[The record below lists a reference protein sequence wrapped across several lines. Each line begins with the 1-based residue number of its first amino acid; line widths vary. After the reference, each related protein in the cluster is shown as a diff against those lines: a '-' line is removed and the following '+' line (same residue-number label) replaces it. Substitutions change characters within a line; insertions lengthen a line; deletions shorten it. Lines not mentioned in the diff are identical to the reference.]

1 MAGFINMYPNLP
13 GHLVEF
19 KDGGMVLRNDPI
31 PQETDSV
38 LLLGTAID
46 GPVGEPVAIDMTTL
60 ESLYGKDVDAK
71 GKSNGATLVKAAKA
85 LYDTGV
91 RDIRCMRIT
100 GSSAEAILTK
110 ANTNISSSQAIEE
123 YVGFGVGNSE
133 TQIELNFPGVVE
145 SSIKVY
151 VNGVVLKSLNYSVE
165 TAEGLESVAKTTITI
180 KPSTCEANANIQ
192 VIYNYVQDDA
202 VLSSVESASTLGEA
216 YLTQKNTQTAKLK
229 YTPIDDSLRMYAD
242 GVEILKDAY
251 VLNADD
257 RTVTLKSEY
266 YPLGSQLS
274 AYYVYSV
281 SNEVTPTIVIQS
293 KYGGEL
299 YNQCSVSVAK
309 LMEEEVELGRVIT
322 LTKPSS
328 KRSQAS
334 EAPLVY
340 HSTDYPTFGELVQAI
355 NEDINNNVFLASTE
369 FEDAETAELTLNVTE
384 SNVIGEYFT
393 GGHDGITTNK
403 VELYEALSGV
413 RDSEGYILTQ
423 GAYQLLENYVVD
435 WVVPLGVY
443 ANDVLPG
450 KYQNFAYELA
460 LYCAIAS
467 HQNKT
472 TLGVISTRPCENTSL
487 KGISEY
493 VSRTLAYENLYYMRD
508 TEGNFILGSD
518 GKPMDLGMYISVVA
532 GPEVQFTSYT
542 LGRHYIDPSIA
553 YVGLNATIPV
563 QQAPT
568 NKVVQGANGV
578 KFRLSN
584 KQHNDLLGNRY
595 VTLKVKNDNGLTSL
609 GYVCATDGVTA
620 ASPSSDYTRI
630 STSKIVRETVD
641 HIREVSEPYIGNP
654 NTVEQRNA
662 LSSALSKRLGQL
674 QTNGTLNS
682 YEFAVIST
690 AQDQLL
696 GQARIELSLQ
706 APQELRRI
714 TTVVSLTV

>member
-100 GSSAEAILTK
+100 GASASARLAKSSSSILK
-110 ANTNISSSQAIEE
+110 SQAIEE
-123 YVGFGVGNSE
+123 TVGYGVGNSE
-133 TQIELNFPGVVE
+133 TKIELNFENVVA
-145 SSIKVY
+145 SSVKVY

-165 TAEGLESVAKTTITI
+165 AKTEDTKKTIVTI
-180 KPSTCEANANIQ
+180 KPSTCEANANVQ
-192 VIYNYVQDDA
+192 VIYNYKQEKA
-202 VLSSVESASTLGEA
+202 LLNAVESASTSGVN
-216 YLTQKNTQTAKLK
+216 LTAKNTQTATLK
-229 YTPIDDSLRMYAD
+229 YKPIDNSLRMYAD

-251 VLNADD
+251 VLNAEE

-274 AYYVYSV
+274 AYYVYSIA
-281 SNEVTPTIVIQS
+281 SEVTPTIVIQS

-309 LMEEEVELGRVIT
+309 LMDESVEVGRVIT

-328 KRSQAS
+328 KRAQAT
-334 EAPLVY
+334 EAPLVFY
-340 HSTDYPTFGELVQAI
+340 STDYPTFGELVQAI
-355 NEDINNNVFLASTE
+355 NEEANNNVFLASTE
-369 FEDAETAELTLNVTE
+369 FEEAETAELIPNVTE
-384 SNVIGEYFT
+384 SNVIGAYFT
-393 GGHDGITTNK
+393 GGRDGITTNK
-403 VELYEALSGV
+403 VELYEALSGT
-413 RDSEGYILTQ
+413 RNEEGYIITQ
-423 GAYQLLENYVVD
+423 GAYQLLENYMVD

-467 HQNKT
+467 HQSKT

-487 KGISEY
+487 KGIADY
-493 VSRTLAYENLYYMRD
+493 VARTLAFENLFYMRD
-508 TEGNFILGSD
+508 TSGNFILGSD
-518 GKPMDLGMYISVVA
+518 GRPMDLGMYLSVVS

-553 YVGLNATIPV
+553 YVGLNATIPS

-568 NKVVQGANGV
+568 NKVIQGASGV

-595 VTLKVKNDNGLTSL
+595 VTLKVKNDNGLTSS
-609 GYVCATDGVTA
+609 GSVCATDGSTA
-620 ASPSSDYTRI
+620 AAPTSDYTRI
-630 STSKIVRETVD
+630 STAKIVRETVD

-690 AQDQLL
+690 AADQLL
-696 GQARIELSLQ
+696 GQARIELTLQ

>member
-1 MAGFINMYPNLP
+1 MYPNLP

-38 LLLGTAID
+38 LLLGTAVD
-46 GPVGEPVAIDMTTL
+46 GPVCEPVAIDMTTL
-60 ESLYGKDVDAK
+60 ETLYGKDVDAK

-100 GSSAEAILTK
+100 GSSASATLTK
-110 ANTNISSSQAIEE
+110 ANTSVSNSESIEE
-123 YVGFGVGNSE
+123 HVGYGVGNGE
-133 TQIELNFPGVVE
+133 TEIKLNFPNVVS

-151 VNGVVLKSLNYSVE
+151 INGVVLKAINYSVE
-165 TAEGLESVAKTTITI
+165 TEEADENPKTTLTI
-180 KPSTCEANANIQ
+180 KAGTCEANANVQ
-192 VIYNYVQDDA
+192 VIYSYTQDEV
-202 VLSSVESASTLGEA
+202 VLNAVESASATGEA
-216 YLTQKNTQTAKLK
+216 YLTKKNTQSANLK
-229 YTPIDDSLRMYAD
+229 FTPIENSLRMYAD
-242 GVEILKDAY
+242 GIEILQEGY
-251 VLNADD
+251 VLDVEEK
-257 RTVTLKSEY
+257 TVTLKSEY

-281 SNEVTPTIVIQS
+281 SSEVTPTIVVES
-293 KYGGEL
+293 KYGGEV
-299 YNQCSVSVAK
+299 YNQCSVAVEK
-309 LMEEEVELGRVIT
+309 LMEDEVEIGRTIT

-328 KRSQAS
+328 KRSQAT

-369 FEDAETAELTLNVTE
+369 FEDAETAELNPNVTE
-384 SNVIGEYFT
+384 TNLVGEYFV
-393 GGHDGITTNK
+393 GGDNGITTNK

-413 RDSEGYILTQ
+413 RDSEGYIITQ
-423 GAYQLLENYVVD
+423 GAYQLLENYLVD

-450 KYQNFAYELA
+450 KYQNFAYELG
-460 LYCAIAS
+460 LYCAVAS

-487 KGISEY
+487 KGISDY
-493 VSRTLAYENLYYMRD
+493 VSRTLACENLYYMRD
-508 TEGNFILGSD
+508 TSGNFILDSD
-518 GKPMDLGMYISVVA
+518 GKPIDLGMYISVVS

-542 LGRHYIDPSIA
+542 LGNHYIDPSIA

-584 KQHNDLLGNRY
+584 KQHNDLIGKRF
-595 VTLKVKNDNGLTSL
+595 VTLKVKNDNGITST
-609 GYVCATDGVTA
+609 GSVCATDGVTA
-620 ASPSSDYTRI
+620 AASTSDYTRL
-630 STSKIVRETVD
+630 STAKIVRETVD
-641 HIREVSEPYIGNP
+641 QIREVSEPYIGNP

-662 LSSALSKRLGQL
+662 LSAALSKRLGLL
-674 QTNGTLNS
+674 QTNGTLSS

-690 AQDQLL
+690 AADQLL
-696 GQARIELSLQ
+696 GQARIELTLQ

>member
-1 MAGFINMYPNLP
+1 VAGFINMYPNLP

-85 LYDTGV
+85 LYATGV

-100 GSSAEAILTK
+100 GSSAEAVLTK
-110 ANTNISSSQAIEE
+110 SNTSVLNSQAIEE
-123 YVGFGVGNSE
+123 HIGFGVGNSE
-133 TQIELNFPGVVE
+133 TQIELNFPDVVE

-151 VNGVVLKSLNYSVE
+151 VNGVVLKSVNYSVSK
-165 TAEGLESVAKTTITI
+165 ESLNKTKITI

-192 VIYNYVQDDA
+192 VIYNYTQEET
-202 VLSSVESASTLGEA
+202 VLSAVESASALGEA
-216 YLTQKNTQTAKLK
+216 YLTKKNTQTAKLK
-229 YTPIDDSLRMYAD
+229 YAPIDDSLRVYAD

-251 VLNADD
+251 VLNSDN
-257 RTVTLKSEY
+257 RTVTLKSEF

-281 SNEVTPTIVIQS
+281 SSEVTPTIVLQS

-299 YNQCSVSVAK
+299 YNQCSVSVSK
-309 LMEEEVELGRVIT
+309 LMEDDVELGRVIT

-328 KRSQAS
+328 KRAQAS
-334 EAPLVY
+334 ETPLVY

-355 NEDINNNVFLASTE
+355 NEDVNNNVFLASTE
-369 FEDAETAELTLNVTE
+369 FEDAETAELTPNVTE

-393 GGHDGITTNK
+393 GGRDGITTNK
-403 VELYEALSGV
+403 VELYEALSGI
-413 RDSEGYILTQ
+413 RDTDGYILTQ
-423 GAYQLLENYVVD
+423 GAYQLLENYIVD

-467 HQNKT
+467 HQSKT

-487 KGISEY
+487 KGVADY
-493 VSRTLAYENLYYMRD
+493 VARTAAFENLYYMRD
-508 TEGNFILGSD
+508 TSGNFILGAD
-518 GKPMDLGMYISVVA
+518 GRPIDLGMYISVVA
-532 GPEVQFTSYT
+532 GPEVQFSSYT
-542 LGRHYIDPSIA
+542 LGKHYVDPSIA

-568 NKVVQGANGV
+568 NKVVQGATGV

-584 KQHNDLLGNRY
+584 KQHNELLGNRY
-595 VTLKVKNDNGLTSL
+595 VTMKVKNDNGLTSS
-609 GYVCATDGVTA
+609 GQVCATDGVTA
-620 ASPSSDYTRI
+620 ASSSSDYTRI
-630 STSKIVRETVD
+630 STAKIVRETVD

-690 AQDQLL
+690 ATDQLL
-696 GQARIELSLQ
+696 GQARIELTLQ

>member
-100 GSSAEAILTK
+100 GSSASAMLTK
-110 ANTNISSSQAIEE
+110 ASSSVSKSQAIEE
-123 YVGFGVGNSE
+123 SVGYGVGNSE
-133 TQIELNFPGVVE
+133 TKIELNFENVVA
-145 SSIKVY
+145 SSVKVY
-151 VNGVVLKSLNYSVE
+151 VNGVVLKSLNYSVDAKEEEE
-165 TAEGLESVAKTTITI
+165 TKTIVTI
-180 KPSTCEANANIQ
+180 KASTCEANANVQ
-192 VIYNYVQDDA
+192 VIYNYTQDKA
-202 VLSSVESASTLGEA
+202 LLSAVESASTSGVA
-216 YLTQKNTQTAKLK
+216 YLTAKNTQTAKLK
-229 YTPIDDSLRMYAD
+229 YKPIDDSLRMYAD

-251 VLNADD
+251 VLNAEE

-281 SNEVTPTIVIQS
+281 ASEVTPTILIQS

-309 LMEEEVELGRVIT
+309 LMDEEVELGRVIT

-328 KRSQAS
+328 KRAQAS
-334 EAPLVY
+334 ETPLVFY
-340 HSTDYPTFGELVQAI
+340 STDYPTFGELVQAI
-355 NEDINNNVFLASTE
+355 NEEANNNVFLASTE
-369 FEDAETAELTLNVTE
+369 FEDAETAELIPNVTE
-384 SNVIGEYFT
+384 SNVIGAYFT

-403 VELYEALSGV
+403 VELYEALSGT
-413 RDSEGYILTQ
+413 RDEDGYIITQ

-467 HQNKT
+467 HQSKT

-493 VSRTLAYENLYYMRD
+493 ITRTLAFENLFYMRD
-508 TEGNFILGSD
+508 ISGNFILGSD
-518 GKPMDLGMYISVVA
+518 GRPMDLGMYISVVA

-568 NKVVQGANGV
+568 NKVIQGASGV

-595 VTLKVKNDNGLTSL
+595 VTLKVKNDNGLTSS
-609 GYVCATDGVTA
+609 GSVCATDGMTA
-620 ASPSSDYTRI
+620 AASTSDYTRI
-630 STSKIVRETVD
+630 STAKIVRETVD

-690 AQDQLL
+690 AADQLL
-696 GQARIELSLQ
+696 GQARIELTLQ